1 MPKLAAIPKLDR
13 LRLPSLES
21 ESMTA
26 ALDLTPGGLGVSP
39 GMFVGMG
46 FRPCSIDLSPGG
58 TLRHSSS
65 ELEVSPD
72 YGLKI
77 GPNVFEFT
85 LQDVDLPEESA
96 ETVLGHGAFGH
107 VVRARYKT
115 TNEEIAIKILN
126 SNNRALLSEIR
137 VLALEKGE
145 ACLYLVKFFGAFMFK
160 EKLHV
165 GIELMDLGSL
175 DKLLLLVKE
184 VHGDIPPAS
193 IACIARQAIYGLH
206 YLHQQ
211 GWLHQDIK
219 PGNIL
224 HNKQGQVKLTD
235 FGIAERFNDSIPV
248 IQGSQCYMSPERFQS
263 EKLSEQSDTW
273 SLGMVA
279 CELAMQQYPYSPVKE
294 SLHFVIVEGPVP
306 RLDPSC
312 HPESL
317 CDFISQTLCKNAEQ
331 RPDALALRQHPFLR
345 FPSSD
350 QLDFARW
357 LQCLEDRGSGSLGP
371 DWKLSQLSRKQRL
384 ESAQDPFGF
393 LSPSGSAA
401 SGTTRYPS
409 SGSI

>member
-1 MPKLAAIPKLDR
+1 MPRLVIPNLNR
-13 LRLPSLES
+13 ARLPSLES

-26 ALDLTPGGLGVSP
+26 ALDLTPGGLGLSP
-39 GMFVGMG
+39 GVFAGMG
-46 FRPCSIDLSPGG
+46 FRTCSIDVSPGG
-58 TLRHSSS
+58 TLRHGNS

-72 YGLKI
+72 FGLKI

-85 LQDVDLPEESA
+85 RQDVDLPEESA
-96 ETVLGHGAFGH
+96 ATVLGHGAFGH

-126 SNNRALLSEIR
+126 SNDRALLSEIR
-137 VLALEKGE
+137 VLALDKGE
-145 ACLYLVKFFGAFMFK
+145 ACPYLVKFFGAFMFR

-165 GIELMDLGSL
+165 GIELMDRGSL
-175 DKLLLLVKE
+175 DKLLLQVKE
-184 VHGDIPPAS
+184 LHDDIPPAS
-193 IACIARQAIYGLH
+193 IACIARHAIHGLH
-206 YLHQQ
+206 YLHQH

-224 HNKQGQVKLTD
+224 HNTQGQVKLTD
-235 FGIAERFNDSIPV
+235 FGIAERFNDTIPV

-306 RLDPSC
+306 RLDPAC
-312 HPESL
+312 HAESL
-317 CDFISQTLCKNAEQ
+317 CDFVSQALCKNAEQ
-331 RPDALALRQHPFLR
+331 RPDALALRQHAFLK

-350 QLDFARW
+350 QVDFARW
-357 LQCLEDRGSGSLGP
+357 LQYLEDRGSNSPGL
-371 DWKLSQLSRKQRL
+371 DWKTMQLSRKQRMQ
-384 ESAQDPFGF
+384 SAQDPFGF
-393 LSPSGSAA
+393 LSPLGSAESGS
-401 SGTTRYPS
+401 TRYPS
-409 SGSI
+409 SGSV